1 MKEILNH
8 LRLLLAIVVLG
19 LVIVRTFHLA
29 VLPDYLDDLINYYL
43 GYVLAHLIIDWR
55 AWRAARRKVRA

>member
-1 MKEILNH
+1 MAHWGIPTNQFLSL
-8 LRLLLAIVVLG
+8 LRVVAAFAVLC

-43 GYVLAHLIIDWR
+43 GYVLAHLFID
-55 AWRAARRKVRA
+55 